1 MGISFFPV
9 LNAASVREV
18 QFGILPDR
26 PGPFPRTRE
35 SLSLA
40 LRAGLV
46 LRSFRGNRP
55 AEAFACIMTDIDG
68 LLDGAL
74 KIRLAA
80 PPVDGAAN
88 AAARDFLAEAAGLRR
103 SEVVLLSGEKS
114 RNKTFLLRG
123 LPPEQ
128 ARQKLLG

>member
-1 MGISFFPV
+1 MPCFSADPAGTKVAVRVVPR
-9 LNAASVREV
+9 AS
-18 QFGILPDR
+18 
-26 PGPFPRTRE
+26 RTK
-35 SLSLA
+35 
-40 LRAGLV
+40 
-46 LRSFRGNRP
+46 
-55 AEAFACIMTDIDG
+55 IDG